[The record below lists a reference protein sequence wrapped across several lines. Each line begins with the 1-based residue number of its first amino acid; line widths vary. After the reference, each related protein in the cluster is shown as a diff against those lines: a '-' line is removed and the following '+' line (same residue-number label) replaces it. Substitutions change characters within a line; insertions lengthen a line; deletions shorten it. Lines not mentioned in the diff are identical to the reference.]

1 MICLLPGSSVNQTAY
16 HNMADDELLFEA
28 GMAAYTVIVA
38 SSTVI
43 AARKRRRKRRMM
55 WVRPLFQRRSEY
67 GAYNLLMAELRKSDA
82 DKYRGITRLT
92 TEDFDELLSIVKVDI
107 SGSSRFRLPIS
118 PDVSNHCLGSNS

>member
-1 MICLLPGSSVNQTAY
+1 MGETA
-16 HNMADDELLFEA
+16 
-28 GMAAYTVIVA
+28 V
-38 SSTVI
+38 
-43 AARKRRRKRRMM
+43 
-55 WVRPLFQRRSEY
+55 PQRRSEY

-118 PDVSNHCLGSNS
+118 PDVRLAVTLSICVHDDYVLTSYT